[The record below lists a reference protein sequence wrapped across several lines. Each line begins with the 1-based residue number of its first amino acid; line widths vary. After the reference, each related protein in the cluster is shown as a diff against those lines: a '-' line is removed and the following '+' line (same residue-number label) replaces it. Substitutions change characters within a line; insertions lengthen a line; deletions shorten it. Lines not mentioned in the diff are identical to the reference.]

1 MWNFKRRLFAILVL
15 IIIVSVSL
23 FLSDSGSEKQEQYN
37 DSPAKKSIYLLKR
50 LVLNS
55 EDKHTDAQSSEK
67 AELGN
72 SFIADKKVDDLK
84 LPPHTYIK
92 KERHERE
99 EIGIDTEL
107 LLAPPKDT
115 LMYKPPKYFPD
126 YRNPCFP
133 VNYNEVLKYAEKD
146 VGLRKVL
153 LDFDELER
161 GRKNKD
167 EDMMFVTCLPSF
179 YLVGWPKCGTTE
191 FTGLIQRHQ
200 SVYKGLS

>member
-15 IIIVSVSL
+15 IITLSVSL
-23 FLSDSGSEKQEQYN
+23 FLWDSGSEKQEQSN

-50 LVLNS
+50 LVLDS
-55 EDKHTDAQSSEK
+55 EDKHPDAQSSEK
-67 AELGN
+67 AEVGS
-72 SFIADKKVDDLK
+72 SFSADKKVDDLK
-84 LPPHTYIK
+84 LPPHTYIQK
-92 KERHERE
+92 KRNERE
-99 EIGIDTEL
+99 QIGIDTEF
-107 LLAPPKDT
+107 LLAPPEDT
-115 LMYKPPKYFPD
+115 LMYKPPKYLPD

-133 VNYNEVLKYAEKD
+133 VNYNEVLKYADKD
-146 VGLRKVL
+146 LNLRKVL

-191 FTGLIQRHQ
+191 FTSLIQRHQ
-200 SVYKGLS
+200 SVYQGLS